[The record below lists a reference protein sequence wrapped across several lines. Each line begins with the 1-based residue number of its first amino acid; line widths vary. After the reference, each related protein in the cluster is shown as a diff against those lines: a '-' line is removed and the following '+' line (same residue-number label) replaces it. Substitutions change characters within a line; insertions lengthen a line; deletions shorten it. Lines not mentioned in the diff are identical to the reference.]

1 MIREQR
7 QRCSWLGYKDSYAI
21 IERERGFMM
30 QWSEEKVYCLVMNN
44 GLRMCLES
52 SGVSGKLFG
61 PC

>member
-1 MIREQR
+1 
-7 QRCSWLGYKDSYAI
+7 
-21 IERERGFMM
+21 MM